1 LQLIKGRKK
10 SSFSKGYRM
19 PLFNK
24 VMVANRGEIAIR
36 IIRACRELGIPT
48 VTIYT
53 EQDAN
58 ALHVVKADQA
68 ISVNPGPVAG
78 YLDFDQIIRVAKW
91 AGAEAIHP
99 GYGFGAENWEFAQ
112 ATTDA
117 GLTFIGPPVEA
128 IRQMGDKV
136 LARKLLQE
144 AEVPIIPG
152 SPLIAA
158 EDEAREWAGHIGFP
172 LLIKAKGGGGGR
184 GMRLVADEA
193 ELLNNLHGARREAR
207 RSFGDEGVYL
217 EKFIIEPKHIEFQL
231 LGDRHGNIIHL
242 GERDCSIQRR
252 HQKLIEIAPSLVLTP
267 AKREEMGELAKKA
280 ASLMGY
286 HSLGTMEFLVDR
298 DLNFYFLEMNTRV
311 QVEHPVTEL
320 ITGIDLLKEQI
331 RVAAGEP
338 LGYKQ
343 EDVVIRGYA
352 IECRINAEDARNNF
366 FPSPGRITKYQS
378 PGGIGIRLD
387 GCVCDGYDV
396 PPYFDPLLAKLCA
409 WGLTWEEVLS
419 RMDRALEE
427 YIIRGIKTTIPFCR
441 KLIKDDEFRSG
452 RFTTDFM
459 ERRMPFLTY
468 EDVKEPWDI
477 FYVASAALLWEMN
490 QIRNK

>member
-1 LQLIKGRKK
+1 MAGFK
-10 SSFSKGYRM
+10 
-19 PLFNK
+19 K

-68 ISVNPGPVAG
+68 ISVSPGPVAG
-78 YLDFDQIIRVAKW
+78 YLDIEQIIKVAKW

-112 ATTDA
+112 ATQDA
-117 GLTFIGPPVEA
+117 GLTFIGPPPEA

-136 LARKLLQE
+136 LARKVLEE
-144 AEVPIIPG
+144 AGVPIIPG
-152 SPLIAA
+152 SPIITSDA
-158 EDEAREWAGHIGFP
+158 EGLEWARKIGFP
-172 LLIKAKGGGGGR
+172 VLIKAKGGGGGR
-184 GMRLVADEA
+184 GMRLVKDET
-193 ELLNNLHGARREAR
+193 ELLDNLTGARREAR
-207 RSFGDEGVYL
+207 RSFGDEGIYL
-217 EKFIIEPKHIEFQL
+217 EKFIVEPKHIEIQL
-231 LGDRHGNIIHL
+231 LGDRYGNLIHL

-267 AKREEMGELAKKA
+267 ERREEMGALAKKA
-280 ASLMGY
+280 AALMGY
-286 HSLGTMEFLVDR
+286 YSLGTMEFLVDR
-298 DLNFYFLEMNTRV
+298 DLNYYFLEMNTRV
-311 QVEHPVTEL
+311 QVEHPITEL

-338 LGYKQ
+338 LGYTQ
-343 EDVVIRGYA
+343 DDVVFRGYA

-387 GCVCDGYDV
+387 GCVCENYEV

-409 WGLTWEEVLS
+409 WGLTWPEVLA

-427 YIIRGIKTTIPFCR
+427 YIIRGIKTTIPFYR
-441 KLIKDDEFRSG
+441 KVLKDEEFRSG
-452 RFTTDFM
+452 LFTTDFL
-459 ERRMPFLTY
+459 ERRMPFLSY
-468 EDVKEPWDI
+468 EDVKEPWDL
-477 FYVASAALLWEMN
+477 FYMTAAALFWEMN
-490 QIRNK
+490 QIRSQ

>member
-1 LQLIKGRKK
+1 
-10 SSFSKGYRM
+10 M
-19 PLFNK
+19 TLFNK

-68 ISVNPGPVAG
+68 ISVSPGPLAG
-78 YLDFDQIIRVAKW
+78 YLDFGQIIEVATW

-112 ATTDA
+112 LTADA
-117 GLTFIGPPVEA
+117 GLTFIGPPPEA
-128 IRQMGDKV
+128 IRRMGDKV
-136 LARKLLQE
+136 LARQLLLD
-144 AEVPIIPG
+144 AGVPIIPG
-152 SPLIAA
+152 SPVITEEA
-158 EDEAREWAGHIGFP
+158 EGLEWARTIGFP

-193 ELLNNLHGARREAR
+193 DLLDSLKGARREAR

-217 EKFIIEPKHIEFQL
+217 EKFIIEPKHIEIQL
-231 LGDRHGNIIHL
+231 LGDRQGNLIHL

-252 HQKLIEIAPSLVLTP
+252 HQKLIEIAPSLVLSPERRT
-267 AKREEMGELAKKA
+267 EMGELAKKA
-280 ASLMGY
+280 AALMGY

-298 DLNFYFLEMNTRV
+298 DLNYFFLEMNTRV
-311 QVEHPVTEL
+311 QVEHPITEL
-320 ITGIDLLKEQI
+320 ITGIDLVKEQI

-338 LGYKQ
+338 LGYRQ
-343 EDVVIRGYA
+343 EDVVFRGYA

-387 GCVCDGYDV
+387 GCVGENYDV

-427 YIIRGIKTTIPFCR
+427 YLIRGIKTTIPFYR
-441 KLIKDDEFRSG
+441 KVLKDEEFRSG
-452 RFTTDFM
+452 RFTTDFL
-459 ERRMPFLTY
+459 ERKMPFLSY
-468 EDVKEPWDI
+468 EDVKEPWDL
-477 FYVASAALLWEMN
+477 FYMAGAALLWEMN
-490 QIRNK
+490 QIRAK